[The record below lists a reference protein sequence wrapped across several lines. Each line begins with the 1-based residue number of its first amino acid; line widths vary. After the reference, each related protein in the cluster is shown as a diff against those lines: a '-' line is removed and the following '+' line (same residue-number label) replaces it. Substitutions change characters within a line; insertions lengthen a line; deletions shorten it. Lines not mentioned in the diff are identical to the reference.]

1 MLDAFREGLEN
12 GSIEAQDSGKKQI
25 QAKLLLEMMAI
36 DRERAITATKAWAK
50 FVELASGR
58 QHHVR
63 FATLEEYFP
72 YRILDVGEMLVPLY
86 HVNSQLL
93 IRMKGSGSDS

>member
-1 MLDAFREGLEN
+1 MLDAFREGLET
-12 GSIEAQDSGKKQI
+12 GSIEAQNVGRKQI

-58 QHHVR
+58 QHYVR
-63 FATLEEYFP
+63 FRTLEEYFP
-72 YRILDVGEMLVPLY
+72 YRILDVGEMLVFL
-86 HVNSQLL
+86 HLAILQLL
-93 IRMKGSGSDS
+93 IK